1 MKNILAL
8 VMLVFLMLGLN
19 SCPEE
24 NAVVPSKNEVL
35 IEKSV
40 IKSDSQQIIETGDNI
55 KIVFPGGSLKTDL
68 ELKVVKVANPPKLE
82 RYDLELGKNIF
93 QVTLNGEFNS
103 DAVIFIKIK
112 YDKSKIS
119 SGNDAKNIVKGL
131 FYYKSWQIADFSI
144 DTGSEEIVIEFE
156 PKLAGKSYKDSP
168 EFQSEDEIIFGDS
181 YTVTDTGDSDELLS
195 ILKFIH
201 GSFQI
206 YRNDGDEFCN
216 FNFGNY
222 ISKTPQISW
231 NKNRFTITAPYIPSE
246 SMTGVTNNVVCV
258 ISGEFVPNK
267 VDAWDWKLK
276 NFAVD
281 IDGSFKS
288 NNWETFVQYT
298 IRFND
303 LNDGWYRKAGSNN
316 ILGYSYQWSTFTSSL
331 IKTFDYHRVHHDWT
345 DAQNEKWT
353 EDKYYKSDIDFNS
366 NYNFFTLNF
375 TKE

>member
-8 VMLVFLMLGLN
+8 MALIFIMLGLN

-24 NAVVPSKNEVL
+24 NAVVPSKNELL

-40 IKSDSQQIIETGDNI
+40 LKSDFEQIIESGDNI
-55 KIVFPGGSLKTDL
+55 RIVFPGGSLKSDL

-82 RYDLELGKNIF
+82 RFDLELGKNIF

-103 DAVIFIKIK
+103 DAVIFVKIK
-112 YDKSKIS
+112 YDKSKIIS
-119 SGNDAKNIVKGL
+119 ENDAENIVKGL
-131 FYYKSWQIADFSI
+131 FYYKSWQIADYSI
-144 DTGSEEIVIEFE
+144 DTDSEEIVIESK
-156 PKLAGKSYKDSP
+156 PDLGVKSYKDSP
-168 EFQSEDEIIFGDS
+168 ELQSEDEIIFGDS

-195 ILKFIH
+195 ILKYIQ
-201 GSFQI
+201 GSIQI
-206 YRNDGDEFCN
+206 YRNDGKDYN

-231 NKNRFTITAPYIPSE
+231 NKNRFTITAPYIPNE
-246 SMTGVTNNVVCV
+246 SMTGVDNKVVCI

-288 NNWETFVQYT
+288 DNWETFIQYT

-303 LNDGWYRKAGSNN
+303 LNDGWYRKAGSNS

>member
-8 VMLVFLMLGLN
+8 MALIFIMLGLN

-24 NAVVPSKNEVL
+24 NAVVPSKNELL

-40 IKSDSQQIIETGDNI
+40 LKSDFEQIIESGDNI
-55 KIVFPGGSLKTDL
+55 RIVFPGGSLKSDL

-82 RYDLELGKNIF
+82 RFDLELGKNIF
-93 QVTLNGEFNS
+93 QVTLIGEFNS
-103 DAVIFIKIK
+103 DAVIYVKIK
-112 YDKSKIS
+112 YDKSKIIS
-119 SGNDAKNIVKGL
+119 ENDAENIVKGL
-131 FYYKSWQIADFSI
+131 FYYKSWQIADYSI
-144 DTGSEEIVIEFE
+144 DTDSEEIVIESK
-156 PKLAGKSYKDSP
+156 PDLGVKSYKDSP
-168 EFQSEDEIIFGDS
+168 ELQSEDEIIFGDS

-195 ILKFIH
+195 ILKYIQ
-201 GSFQI
+201 GSIQI
-206 YRNDGDEFCN
+206 YRNDGKDYN

-231 NKNRFTITAPYIPSE
+231 NKNRFTITAPYIPNE
-246 SMTGVTNNVVCV
+246 SMTGVDNKVVCI

-288 NNWETFVQYT
+288 DNWDTFIQYT

-303 LNDGWYRKAGSNN
+303 LNDGWYRKAGSNS

>member
-1 MKNILAL
+1 MAL
-8 VMLVFLMLGLN
+8 IFLMLGLN

-24 NAVVPSKNEVL
+24 NAVVPSKNELL

-40 IKSDSQQIIETGDNI
+40 LKSDFEQIIESGDNI
-55 KIVFPGGSLKTDL
+55 RIVFPGGSLKSDL

-82 RYDLELGKNIF
+82 RFDLELGKNIF

-103 DAVIFIKIK
+103 DAVIYVKIK
-112 YDKSKIS
+112 YDKSKII
-119 SGNDAKNIVKGL
+119 SGNDAENIVKGL
-131 FYYKSWQIADFSI
+131 FYYKSWQIADYSI
-144 DTGSEEIVIEFE
+144 DTDSEEIVIEF
-156 PKLAGKSYKDSP
+156 KLGLGVKSYKDSP
-168 EFQSEDEIIFGDS
+168 ELQSEDEIIFGDS

-195 ILKFIH
+195 ILKYIQ
-201 GSFQI
+201 GSIQI
-206 YRNDGDEFCN
+206 YRNDGNDYN

-231 NKNRFTITAPYIPSE
+231 NKNRFTITAPYIPNE
-246 SMTGVTNNVVCV
+246 SMTGVDNKVVCI

-288 NNWETFVQYT
+288 DNWETFIQYT

-303 LNDGWYRKAGSNN
+303 LNDGWYRKAGSNS

-353 EDKYYKSDIDFNS
+353 EDKYYKSDIDFTS